1 MLPVYVS
8 LPRWSLCYSDC
19 QHPYFSCGLR
29 GENFNGSVVTQ
40 AGADQCLWVWPH
52 ITAKQTKEGN
62 TSKIKAVLHR
72 LQWLGIPVPCWVQ
85 CSAWGWRQ
93 PCCDQGGSTAA
104 RLQPHGVL
112 QVAWSSSGTTGCC
125 FLVRD
130 WGGLP
135 VDLQPEYA
143 IINQRTFPWLMQSTI
158 MHWNSKYKVLKC

>member
-1 MLPVYVS
+1 MVPVLFRLPAW
-8 LPRWSLCYSDC
+8 LLQLAQC
-19 QHPYFSCGLR
+19 CGLR

-62 TSKIKAVLHR
+62 TSKIKVVLQR
-72 LQWLGIPVPCWVQ
+72 LQQSIGLGVPVPCWVQ
-85 CSAWGWRQ
+85 CSAWGWTQ

-104 RLQPHGVL
+104 HLQPHGVWHG
-112 QVAWSSSGTTGCC
+112 AWSSSATAGCH

-135 VDLQPEYA
+135 VDLQPQYA
-143 IINQRTFPWLMQSTI
+143 IINQTSFPWLMQSTI
-158 MHWNSKYKVLKC
+158 MHWNFKYKVLKC